1 MVYCSSFVV
10 TPVRW
15 VVRPLLK
22 TVIVKSTTILIE
34 NHTSI
39 NGVGALDNITDSSLV
54 IREDYILNITSI
66 WSIIYHNAALKRLRC
81 YAKLIV
87 IFPDNFRIIISS
99 SYHMHKR
106 NVQIRIQRIQ
116 CVFHIS
122 SQQKN
127 DDTLFIYPIAAM
139 LCYTCKMHSHK
150 GCDIFILKLHDT
162 TFRMVVNFAV
172 NAKTPVVHCCVLV
185 EYCSHVD
192 NRSVHTSIHSQ
203 ACIIISPPTSP
214 NISW

>member
-1 MVYCSSFVV
+1 MVYCSLFVV

-15 VVRPLLK
+15 VVRPLLM

-54 IREDYILNITSI
+54 IREDYILNITST

-99 SYHMHKR
+99 TYHMHKR
-106 NVQIRIQRIQ
+106 NVQIRIGYSIFLHNRKTMIHYLFTQLPQCFAIRVKCIAIRVVTFLYWNYTIQ
-116 CVFHIS
+116 P
-122 SQQKN
+122 
-127 DDTLFIYPIAAM
+127 L
-139 LCYTCKMHSHK
+139 
-150 GCDIFILKLHDT
+150 
-162 TFRMVVNFAV
+162 
-172 NAKTPVVHCCVLV
+172 
-185 EYCSHVD
+185 E
-192 NRSVHTSIHSQ
+192 
-203 ACIIISPPTSP
+203 
-214 NISW
+214 W